1 MRAAESDFKQLG
13 ELDAQIRSFGVGGN
27 PYTWFTMESLE
38 ETWSNLHKIIGE
50 RDNEL
55 EKELER
61 QKENDALRRN
71 FADTANAFHAWLQST
86 RSDMMEAG
94 GSLEEQLEATRAR
107 STEIRQRKADLKAIE
122 DLGARL
128 EERLILDNR
137 YTEHSTVGLSQA
149 WDQLDQLAMRMQHN
163 LDQQIQVI
171 LTSFLLLV
179 YGLSNHFL
187 SNRRVT

>member
-1 MRAAESDFKQLG
+1 MD
-13 ELDAQIRSFGVGGN
+13 
-27 PYTWFTMESLE
+27 SLE
-38 ETWSNLHKIIGE
+38 ETWSNLHKIITE

-55 EKELER
+55 EKELDR
-61 QKENDALRRN
+61 QKENDALRRS
-71 FADTANAFHAWLQST
+71 FADTANAFHAWLQTT

-163 LDQQIQVI
+163 LDQQIQVSSVCGQPLVGKI
-171 LTSFLLLV
+171 CQSFP
-179 YGLSNHFL
+179 LSTG
-187 SNRRVT
+187 S